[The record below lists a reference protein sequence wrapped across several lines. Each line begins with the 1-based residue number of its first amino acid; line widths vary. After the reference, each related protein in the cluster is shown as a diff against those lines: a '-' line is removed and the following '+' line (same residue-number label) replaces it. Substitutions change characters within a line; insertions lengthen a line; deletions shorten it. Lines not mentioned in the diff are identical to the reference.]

1 MLRTC
6 VVLLIEMTLAVPGVA
21 GRTAEPDGAVILEQ
35 LPRLGQEAIQ
45 IARSLKERQGSQ
57 FAEFLCAIA
66 VVRKAFRQ
74 NAHEWDAG
82 RLCRQSVVHV
92 VAEI

>member
-6 VVLLIEMTLAVPGVA
+6 VVLFVQMTLAVPGVA
-21 GRTAEPDGAVILEQ
+21 ARPAEPDDLVIPRRVL
-35 LPRLGQEAIQ
+35 RLGQEAIQ
-45 IARSLKERQGSQ
+45 IARAPKERQCSQ

-66 VVRKAFRQ
+66 IVREAFRQ

-82 RLCRQSVVHV
+82 RLCRQGVVHV